1 MTNILLD
8 EWNNLSINSF
18 AAVIIAA
25 KQVRRIN
32 QFFLAE
38 REKEEEI
45 YERKEPKPSVEALK
59 SLLNGEIK
67 FQYPEIKTRR
77 IS

>member
-1 MTNILLD
+1 MLD
-8 EWNNLSINSF
+8 FSLDKLSKLPANRF
-18 AAVIIAA
+18 ASVIIAS
-25 KQVRRIN
+25 KQARKIN
-32 QFFLAE
+32 EAFLAE

-45 YERKEPKPSVEALK
+45 NERKEPKPSVEALK

-67 FQYPEIKTRR
+67 FQYLEVGTRR